1 MRDKLT
7 RLDYEKLKMDF
18 DFLENKNKE
27 LEENQN
33 KIKNQFEKLLQLL
46 LNYGVLKSWHYNGGF
61 NYEFAE
67 DTTTNYY
74 KKLYEETREELE
86 RGRKRWAY
94 YEARFVSCSTCDTEK
109 KEKCLMF
116 NENLCEGERC
126 ETLIDLE
133 DLLNKA
139 VDNGRI

>member
-1 MRDKLT
+1 MSDIKLIDYY
-7 RLDYEKLKMDF
+7 LLKKDYEILQNNFNEELKKSD
-18 DFLENKNKE
+18 DLKK
-27 LEENQN
+27 
-33 KIKNQFEKLLQLL
+33 QFETLLKKLLDLKL
-46 LNYGVLKSWHYNGGF
+46 IKSWFYNGGF

-94 YEARFVSCSTCDTEK
+94 YEARFVSCSSCDTEK

-116 NENLCEGERC
+116 SENLCEGERC
-126 ETLIDLE
+126 DTLIDLE